1 MTRSTSNNPR
11 PWTTWTERAI
21 VLGGFAL
28 AALGTALAAL
38 LEAGVEAVAALW
50 LAAAAWAFVA
60 SLVLALRRG
69 LHNRDWRAF
78 GRYAMTDSTELVDWS
93 TNSGKWYDQAVADE
107 NERTMRGE

>member
-1 MTRSTSNNPR
+1 MTRRDTGPATER
-11 PWTTWTERAI
+11 TTTAERAI

-28 AALGTALAAL
+28 AAPGTAPAAL
-38 LEAGVEAVAALW
+38 LEAGAEAVAALW

-69 LHNRDWRAF
+69 LRHRDWHAF
-78 GRYAMTDSTELVDWS
+78 GRYAMTDSTELIDWS